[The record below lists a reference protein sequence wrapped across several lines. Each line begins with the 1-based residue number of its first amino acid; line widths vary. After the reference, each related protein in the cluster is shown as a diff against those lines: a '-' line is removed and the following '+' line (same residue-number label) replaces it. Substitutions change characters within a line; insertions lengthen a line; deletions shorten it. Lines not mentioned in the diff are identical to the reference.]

1 MENMH
6 ADVKVQSVNWA
17 KSLFQILFETK
28 LFDSYVLTRFCL
40 VTELLCVHEQ
50 L

>member
-1 MENMH
+1 MLMLRC
-6 ADVKVQSVNWA
+6 KVLIGRKVYSR
-17 KSLFQILFETK
+17 FYFETK